1 MFLADT
7 LSRAYLPSGAP
18 VVSVFET
25 INRMSYYQFLKP
37 GETPDT
43 EKDEAL
49 RFLKAVIQ
57 NGWPEDESALPLI
70 ASLSFN
76 TPDEL
81 FVEDGLIF
89 KGERVVVAKAARIG
103 LLKSIHNSHLGVNG
117 YLITE
122 RGSVFSGPRCRVRSR
137 TTCHHVKLA
146 ESKMNYFISTNRV
159 KERKPSLVT
168 KQLVDRGNSL
178 QQTYL
183 S

>member
-18 VVSVFET
+18 VESVFET

-76 TPDEL
+76 MPDEL

-89 KGERVVVAKAARIG
+89 KGERLVVAKAARIG

-117 YLITE
+117 YVITE
-122 RGSVFSGPRCRVRSR
+122 RGSVFSGPRCRARS
-137 TTCHHVKLA
+137 
-146 ESKMNYFISTNRV
+146 SS
-159 KERKPSLVT
+159 
-168 KQLVDRGNSL
+168 
-178 QQTYL
+178 
-183 S
+183 